1 MAAPSNL
8 KRLRPDDDNN
18 GVIPRKEP
26 LLLARARAVM
36 EHRVTRWVGLAV
48 ALTVPLLT
56 LPSLPRVTLWPVLLG
71 VLPWVFGKYV
81 LCPLRW
87 HAISESGMKRRWHLR
102 AYAES
107 ELLGLCTPGH
117 VGADVWRTKRLTGTG
132 MHVPSAVAE
141 VALDR
146 LIGAVGLAVFVV
158 LAGAALPVQVL
169 LVALG
174 LAGGTLAAALV
185 IRRVKPHLV
194 PRRELPHPS
203 KVARGIV
210 LSLGYQ
216 LSIGVLLFSAVAA
229 TGHSLHP
236 LALLGAFGASQVAGV
251 VPGPNGAS
259 PRDGALVMALMGLG
273 LPWQA
278 ALGAVT
284 LMASVAWLPALCI
297 GGVCLLV
304 RRAGRTPVL
313 AAA

>member
-1 MAAPSNL
+1 M
-8 KRLRPDDDNN
+8 
-18 GVIPRKEP
+18 
-26 LLLARARAVM
+26 LARTRALF
-36 EHRVTRWVGLAV
+36 EHRLVRIAAV
-48 ALTVPLLT
+48 ALALAVPALT

-71 VLPWVFGKYV
+71 LLPWVVGKYV

-107 ELLGLCTPGH
+107 ELLGLLTPGH
-117 VGADVWRTKRLTGTG
+117 VGADIWRTKRLTGTG

-146 LIGAVGLAVFVV
+146 LIGAVGLAVFVGV
-158 LAGAALPVQVL
+158 AGAALPTRIL

-174 LAGGTLAAALV
+174 LAAGALGAALV
-185 IRRVKPHLV
+185 IRRYRPDLV

-203 KVARGIV
+203 KVARGIA

-216 LSIGVLLFSAVAA
+216 LSIGALLFGTVAA
-229 TGHSLHP
+229 TGHTLHP

-259 PRDGALVMALMGLG
+259 PRDGALVLALMGLG

-284 LMASVAWLPALCI
+284 LMASIAWLPALLL
-297 GGVCLLV
+297 GGVALLA
-304 RRAGRTPVL
+304 RRRTSGTGTPNGSAPALL
-313 AAA
+313 AA

>member
-1 MAAPSNL
+1 MHH
-8 KRLRPDDDNN
+8 RLVRL
-18 GVIPRKEP
+18 V
-26 LLLARARAVM
+26 AVL
-36 EHRVTRWVGLAV
+36 VALAV
-48 ALTVPLLT
+48 PALT
-56 LPSLPRVTLWPVLLG
+56 LPSLPRVTLWPILLG
-71 VLPWVFGKYV
+71 LLPWVVGKYV

-87 HAISESGMKRRWHLR
+87 HAISESGQKRRWHLR

-107 ELLGLCTPGH
+107 ELLGLLTPGH
-117 VGADVWRTKRLTGTG
+117 VGADIWRTKRLTGTG

-146 LIGAVGLAVFVV
+146 LIGAIGLAVFVGV
-158 LAGAALPVQVL
+158 AGAALPTRIL

-174 LAGGTLAAALV
+174 LAAGTLTAALV

-203 KVARGIV
+203 KVARGIA

-229 TGHSLHP
+229 TGHVLSP
-236 LALLGAFGASQVAGV
+236 LALLGAFGASQMAGV

-259 PRDGALVMALMGLG
+259 PRDGALVLALMGLG

-284 LMASVAWLPALCI
+284 LMASIAWLPALLL
-297 GGVCLLV
+297 GGACLIA
-304 RRAGRTPVL
+304 RRRKGAGALCPL
-313 AAA
+313 PA